1 MAWELLAVG
10 EVREAAAS
18 AVVEAEAAVSAVGED
33 RAAGEVP
40 AAGEDLAAAVRECL
54 AAVLEAVEAVEAEDS
69 AGEGSTSI
77 ARTVLFI
84 TESEIPT

>member
-10 EVREAAAS
+10 EGRAAAAS
-18 AVVEAEAAVSAVGED
+18 AVVEAEAAVSAVAEGRAVGE
-33 RAAGEVP
+33 GP